1 MRNANLQQTLQ
12 ARDGIAI
19 LSVMLII
26 VILSVATVPMM
37 EVARQTKVRA
47 LKQQVEALL
56 NKEAKEY
63 LEIGIYSLQLAGNFP
78 PPGYVRAH
86 SADTRK
92 VAKACERRVQTI
104 DPDMLGSA
112 GLSDNT
118 TVYNSQ
124 VTLAENRRVAQF
136 IVMKTTAQDGY
147 ERYALVSCATA
158 NTGGLGIYGAEVART
173 IASFLTLKFGKF

>member
-37 EVARQTKVRA
+37 EVARQTKDRA

-63 LEIGIYSLQLAGNFP
+63 LEIGIYSLQLPAIFP
-78 PPGYVRAH
+78 RPAMCVRNRQTPERLQRLA
-86 SADTRK
+86 SGAFRPSTRT
-92 VAKACERRVQTI
+92 C
-104 DPDMLGSA
+104 
-112 GLSDNT
+112 
-118 TVYNSQ
+118 
-124 VTLAENRRVAQF
+124 LA
-136 IVMKTTAQDGY
+136 
-147 ERYALVSCATA
+147 ALA
-158 NTGGLGIYGAEVART
+158 
-173 IASFLTLKFGKF
+173 

>member
-1 MRNANLQQTLQ
+1 
-12 ARDGIAI
+12 
-19 LSVMLII
+19 
-26 VILSVATVPMM
+26 
-37 EVARQTKVRA
+37 
-47 LKQQVEALL
+47 
-56 NKEAKEY
+56 
-63 LEIGIYSLQLAGNFP
+63 
-78 PPGYVRAH
+78 
-86 SADTRK
+86 
-92 VAKACERRVQTI
+92 
-104 DPDMLGSA
+104 MLGSA

-173 IASFLTLKFGKF
+173 NASFLTLKFGKF